1 MWHFIPREIRVQ
13 CYCLCLLAK
22 FFISATFLH
31 FWNWCFL
38 SADIYDE
45 VLHKTLFFQTM
56 ILWKK
61 FSKYPRLFFSY
72 SNNKDLAEITSFHEQ
87 LSLSFFCG
95 KLSLNSTYVHSLIGW
110 LLCEWVGK
118 FLASHSQKEKRFMI
132 SESLKSCFFFFQKL

>member
-1 MWHFIPREIRVQ
+1 MWHFILVPREIRVQ

-38 SADIYDE
+38 SAADIYDE
-45 VLHKTLFFQTM
+45 VCTKHYSFKLFHTLM
-56 ILWKK
+56 LWKK
-61 FSKYPRLFFSY
+61 FSRYPRLFFHIH
-72 SNNKDLAEITSFHEQ
+72 ITRIWQKYYVISQ
-87 LSLSFFCG
+87 ATLIIFFCG

-118 FLASHSQKEKRFMI
+118 FLASHSQKNKG
-132 SESLKSCFFFFQKL
+132 SWSQSH